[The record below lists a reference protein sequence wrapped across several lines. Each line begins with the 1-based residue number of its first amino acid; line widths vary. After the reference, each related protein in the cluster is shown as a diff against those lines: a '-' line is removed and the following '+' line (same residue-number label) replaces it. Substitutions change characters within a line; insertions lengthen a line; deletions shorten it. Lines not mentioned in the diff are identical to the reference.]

1 MRLTKLEL
9 HGFKSFADA
18 TQLVFEPGVTAIVG
32 PNGCGKSNVSDAV
45 RWVLGEQR
53 ARLLRGVKMDEVI
66 FQGSS
71 ARRAV
76 NVAEV
81 SLHFSNEEGL
91 LPVPFK
97 EVVITRRL
105 SRSGDSDYFLN
116 RSPCRLRDISDMLRG
131 TGLGAGTGVV
141 IESRMIDALLSDRP
155 DERRELFEEAAGVGL
170 YRDRR
175 RTTERRLEETTG
187 DLQRLDDL
195 INEVSGQ
202 VRSLARQRR
211 RAERYTEI
219 TTRRYTVELSLA
231 ARSMA
236 AWREELARLE
246 LRVVE
251 LREHLPAAE
260 AQMAHAELA
269 RETAHGARAAS
280 EAQRNELS
288 RLVGGQREQVV
299 RIRGEMAVAEERQ
312 RNATSRRQRAEAEAT
327 AGEQSGTQIAA
338 EQESAAAERARVD
351 AELQQADTELSRHQ
365 EAENEVRRL
374 VADARAGVER
384 AERHLR
390 ELQDRARRV
399 EHERER
405 ALRELDEVRQRGDA
419 LALERAQLDDALA
432 ASLREQEESLADMD
446 AAQAMAGDATAE
458 LETARATDREA
469 RERESLA
476 RAELFRADEALT
488 TLQGRVNALEQLER
502 DRVGLAPAASRL
514 LREREQFGDGAILG
528 PLSDF
533 IGADQRSAL
542 LVEKFLGN
550 SVHAVL
556 VRDSAAAN
564 AVRRW
569 HAAANPGPL
578 LLLPADAMTEEAAG
592 EPLPDALAHL
602 VNATAPAR
610 AWVRNLLGHVH
621 AVDDG
626 SAFVDARGA
635 MWLPGSAAGPGPLR
649 RRAELTKLRHDL
661 HSLERTRQEASQTA
675 DAMRESLS
683 LSESRVHAA
692 TEASSLAQQRART
705 AAEQHAEHARTVAR
719 ATKESQDAAA
729 LSDRL
734 GARRSDLAER
744 GSTLDADAASLAAE
758 ATAHEQAIADSRA
771 RATTAEGH
779 QDEARELRTR
789 WQVEQAQARARV
801 QMTVDRERRLSQEVA
816 NASQRLAQL
825 RAELSELAKSDSAL
839 AEQMATWT
847 MDLETREAMLTDG
860 ETSLADAEAAARMA
874 DETLSETEGALNEV
888 RRRSHTVSDE
898 LHHAELRYT
907 ELSGRRTAIR
917 ERLETEW
924 KRPLEEMM
932 AEVPP
937 LDVDDDALRAEAEEL
952 RHQLDQLGPVN
963 ALAVEE
969 HDETLKR
976 HDFLVAQRTDLFD
989 ARASLLQAIK
999 EIDATARELFMA
1011 TFEQVRVNF
1020 REIFMSLFG
1029 GGECDL
1035 RLENRDAP
1043 LDCDIEIHASPRG
1056 KKTQRI
1062 NLLSSGERALVAL
1075 SLLFG
1080 IFLTKPSPFCLL
1092 DEVDAP
1098 LDDAN
1103 VGRFVKMLNQFKSR
1117 TQFIVITHNPRT
1129 TTEAGDAVYG
1139 VTMQE
1144 PGVSSLVSVRMRGPS
1159 TEGAMMLPVAASTA
1173 AEEAAA
1179 VS

>member
-18 TQLVFEPGVTAIVG
+18 THLVFEPGVTAIVG

-53 ARLLRGVKMDEVI
+53 ARLMRGAKMDEVI

-71 ARRAV
+71 ARRPV

-81 SLHFSNEEGL
+81 SLHFSNDEGI
-91 LPVPFK
+91 LPVPFR

-116 RSPCRLRDISDMLRG
+116 RAPCRLRDIADLLRG

-155 DERRELFEEAAGVGL
+155 DDRRELFEEAAGVGL

-195 INEVSGQ
+195 INEVASQ
-202 VRSLARQRR
+202 VRSLARQRK
-211 RAERYTEI
+211 RAERYAEI
-219 TTRRYTVELSLA
+219 MTRRFTVELSLA
-231 ARSMA
+231 AREME

-246 LRVVE
+246 TRLGE
-251 LREHLPAAE
+251 LRAQLPAAE
-260 AQMAHAELA
+260 ASALDAEAA
-269 RETAHGARAAS
+269 RDQAHGARAAA

-288 RLVGGQREQVV
+288 RLVSAQREQVQ

-312 RNATSRRQRAEAEAT
+312 RNATARRQRAEAEAT
-327 AGEQSGTQIAA
+327 AGEQTGAQIAA
-338 EQESAAAERARVD
+338 DRQRAAEERSREETELASAE
-351 AELQQADTELSRHQ
+351 AELARHQ
-365 EAENEVRRL
+365 EAENEARRL
-374 VADARAGVER
+374 VAEARHAVES
-384 AERHLR
+384 AEREQR
-390 ELQDRARRV
+390 ELQDRVRRL

-405 ALRELDEVRQRGDA
+405 AVRELDEVRQRVDA
-419 LALERAQLDDALA
+419 LAQEQAQLDDALDIA
-432 ASLREQEESLADMD
+432 RREHDELQVEVD
-446 AAQAMAGDATAE
+446 AAQSAAATAASE
-458 LETARATDREA
+458 MDDARVADRET
-469 RERESLA
+469 REREGIA

-488 TLQGRVNALEQLER
+488 ALQGRVNALEQLER

-514 LREREQFGDGAILG
+514 LRERERFGEGAVLG
-528 PLSDF
+528 PVSDF
-533 IGADQRSAL
+533 IAADQESAL

-556 VRDSAAAN
+556 VRDREVADAIRA
-564 AVRRW
+564 W
-569 HAAANPGPL
+569 HADANPGPL
-578 LLLPADAMTEEAAG
+578 LLLPLDAEAGDAG
-592 EPLPDALAHL
+592 ESQASDGLDAVVGA
-602 VNATAPAR
+602 VGPGR
-610 AWVRNLLGHVH
+610 GWVRALLGRVH
-621 AVDDG
+621 PLNGG

-635 MWLPGSAAGPGPLR
+635 VWLPGTTTGQGPLR
-649 RRAELTKLRHDL
+649 RRAELTELRREL
-661 HSLERTRQEASQTA
+661 TTLEAKRQEASRVA
-675 DAMRESLS
+675 DAMRESVAA
-683 LSESRVHAA
+683 SERRVLEA
-692 TEASSLAQQRART
+692 TEAASVAQQQARQ
-705 AAEQHAEHARTVAR
+705 ALERQAESGRRVAR
-719 ATKESQDAAA
+719 ATREVQEAAALAERLGARSSELGERQRSLEADAAA
-729 LSDRL
+729 LTERL
-734 GARRSDLAER
+734 GAR
-744 GSTLDADAASLAAE
+744 
-758 ATAHEQAIADSRA
+758 EQAIADARERA
-771 RATTAEGH
+771 GVAERG
-779 QDEARELRTR
+779 QEEARELRGR
-789 WQVEQAQARARV
+789 WQVQQAETRARV
-801 QMTVDRERRLSQEVA
+801 QMAVDRERRLAQEVSTA
-816 NASQRLAQL
+816 TQRLAQL
-825 RAELSELAKSDSAL
+825 REELSELAMSDSAL
-839 AEQMATWT
+839 AEQMASWT
-847 MDLETREAMLTDG
+847 LDLETREATLSDG
-860 ETSLADAEAAARMA
+860 EASLAAAEAAVRASDESLTAA
-874 DETLSETEGALNEV
+874 DHAVSEHH
-888 RRRSHTVSDE
+888 RRLTATSDE
-898 LHHAELRYT
+898 LHHAELRFT

-917 ERLETEW
+917 ERLEMEW
-924 KRPLEEMM
+924 KRPLEEMI

-937 LDVDDDALRAEAEEL
+937 VDLDDDALRVEAAEL
-952 RHQLDQLGPVN
+952 RRQLEQLGPVN
-963 ALAVEE
+963 ALAIEE
-969 HDETLKR
+969 HDETMKR
-976 HDFLVAQRTDLFD
+976 HDFLVAQRNDL
-989 ARASLLQAIK
+989 AEAKASLLQAIK
-999 EIDATARELFMA
+999 EIDATARELFLA

-1035 RLENRDAP
+1035 RLENPDAP

-1062 NLLSSGERALVAL
+1062 HLLSSGERALVAL

-1103 VGRFVKMLNQFKSR
+1103 VGRFVRMLNQFKSR

-1144 PGVSSLVSVRMRGPS
+1144 PGVSSLVSVRMRGAS
-1159 TEGAMMLPVAASTA
+1159 TEASVPLEPV

-1179 VS
+1179 TP

>member
-9 HGFKSFADA
+9 DGFKSFADA
-18 TQLVFEPGVTAIVG
+18 TSIVFEPGVTAIVG

-53 ARLLRGVKMDEVI
+53 ARLMRGAKMDEVI

-81 SLHFSNEEGL
+81 SLHFSNDEGL

-116 RSPCRLRDISDMLRG
+116 RAPCRLRDISDMLRG

-141 IESRMIDALLSDRP
+141 IESKMIDALLSDRP

-195 INEVSGQ
+195 INEVSSQ
-202 VRSLARQRR
+202 VRSLSRQRK
-211 RAERYTEI
+211 RAERHGEI
-219 TTRRYTVELSLA
+219 MLRRFTVELSLA
-231 ARSMA
+231 ARSME
-236 AWREELARLE
+236 AWREELQL
-246 LRVVE
+246 LDIRVAE
-251 LREHLPAAE
+251 LREQLPSAE
-260 AQMAHAELA
+260 AAMAEAEIA
-269 RETAHGARAAS
+269 REMANGARAAA

-288 RLVGGQREQVV
+288 RLVHAQREQVQ

-312 RNATSRRQRAEAEAT
+312 RNASTRRQRAEAEAS
-327 AGEQSGTQIAA
+327 AGEETGTQIAA
-338 EQESAAAERARVD
+338 EQEFAAAERVRLEEELKQ
-351 AELQQADTELSRHQ
+351 AESELAQHQ
-365 EAENEVRRL
+365 EEENEVRRL
-374 VADARAGVER
+374 VADARASVER
-384 AERHLR
+384 AERQLR
-390 ELQDRARRV
+390 ESQDRARRL

-405 ALRELDEVRQRGDA
+405 ALRELHEVTQRSEA
-419 LALERAQLDDALA
+419 LALERAHLEDVLSLA
-432 ASLREQEESLADMD
+432 VREQEESQSAVET
-446 AAQAMAGDATAE
+446 AQATATEAADD
-458 LETARATDREA
+458 LASARATDREA

-488 TLQGRVNALEQLER
+488 SLQGRVNALDQLER

-514 LREREQFGDGAILG
+514 LKERTKFDEGAILG

-533 IGADQRSAL
+533 IGADQESAVL
-542 LVEKFLGN
+542 IEKFLGN

-556 VRDSAAAN
+556 VRDGAAAT
-564 AVRRW
+564 AVRAW
-569 HAAANPGPL
+569 HASANPGPL
-578 LLLPADAMTEEAAG
+578 LLLPVDAMSDDAAN
-592 EPLPDALAHL
+592 EPLPDALAGL
-602 VNATAPAR
+602 VNASDPAR
-610 AWVRNLLGHVH
+610 GWIRNLLGYVH
-621 AVDDG
+621 AVDGG

-635 MWLPGSAAGPGPLR
+635 VWLPGSAVGEGPLR
-649 RRAELTKLRHDL
+649 RRAELTKLRTEL
-661 HSLERTRQEASQTA
+661 ANLERVRQAASLAA
-675 DAMRESLS
+675 DAMREALT
-683 LSESRVHAA
+683 LSEQRVVAA
-692 TEASSLAQQRART
+692 TEAGSLAQQHART
-705 AAEQHAEHARTVAR
+705 AAEKHAELTRRVAR
-719 ATKESQDAAA
+719 AEKEALDAAA
-729 LSDRL
+729 LSGRL
-734 GARRSDLAER
+734 EVRRTELGER
-744 GSTLDADAASLAAE
+744 GSALDADAKALSVEASV
-758 ATAHEQAIADSRA
+758 HEQAIKDARE
-771 RATTAEGH
+771 RATQAEHG
-779 QDEARELRTR
+779 QEETRELRTK

-801 QMTVDRERRLSQEVA
+801 QMAADRERRLSQEVA
-816 NASQRLAQL
+816 TASQRLAQL
-825 RAELSELAKSDSAL
+825 RVELGELSQSDSAL
-839 AEQMATWT
+839 AEQMAVWT
-847 MDLETREAMLTDG
+847 LDVETREAMLTDG
-860 ETSLADAEAAARMA
+860 EARLADAESAVRTADDTLAAA
-874 DETLSETEGALNEV
+874 ETSLNEV
-888 RRRSHTVSDE
+888 RRHSTLVGDE
-898 LHHAELRYT
+898 LHHAELRFT
-907 ELSGRRTAIR
+907 ELSGRRLAIR

-924 KRPLEEMM
+924 KRPLEQMI

-937 LDVDDDALRAEAEEL
+937 MDLDDDSLKAEADDL
-952 RHQLDQLGPVN
+952 RRQLDQLGPVN
-963 ALAVEE
+963 VLAIEE
-969 HDETLKR
+969 HDETVKR

-1103 VGRFVKMLNQFKSR
+1103 VGRFVRMLNQFKDR

-1129 TTEAGDAVYG
+1129 TTEAGDSVYG

-1144 PGVSSLVSVRMRGPS
+1144 PGVSSLVSVRMKGPS
-1159 TEGAMMLPVAASTA
+1159 TEDGTS
-1173 AEEAAA
+1173 AAA
-1179 VS
+1179 NGASAPREVVAVS